1 MHISSIY
8 PILGAALLA
17 GFQVSL
23 AQSMDVH
30 DESSFRVSA
39 RASHLDQDAQLRG
52 VG

>member
-23 AQSMDVH
+23 ARKGTVTLVYSAH
-30 DESSFRVSA
+30 DEA
-39 RASHLDQDAQLRG
+39 HNDASVLRDVLLG
-52 VG
+52 R